1 MPNGEDVRL
10 KVDHVKSKKV
20 EGTLYMMSE
29 RMGWMPKHKDVFT
42 LSFDYCD
49 IKCKCD
55 FIMKGNGIENIL
67 ILKDH
72 RISSDQKSKI
82 RLQVVCYN
90 EMMTTFHFCNPIG
103 LDSQK
108 KDRDAVSDLL
118 KILLP
123 EFKTMMDQALEVK
136 TK

>member
-10 KVDHVKSKKV
+10 KVDYVKSKKV

-49 IKCKCD
+49 IKSQ
-55 FIMKGNGIENIL
+55 
-67 ILKDH
+67 
-72 RISSDQKSKI
+72 RISPDEKTKI
-82 RLQVVCYN
+82 RLQIVCYN
-90 EMMTTFHFCNPIG
+90 DTMTTFHFGNPNG
-103 LDSQK
+103 LEAQK
-108 KDRDAVSDLL
+108 KDRDSITELL

-123 EFKTMMDQALEVK
+123 EFKVMMDQALQVK
-136 TK
+136 MK

>member
-49 IKCKCD
+49 IKCKLLSY
-55 FIMKGNGIENIL
+55 FKNLNLYIKIIVYHRIKNLKYVYKLFVIMK
-67 ILKDH
+67 
-72 RISSDQKSKI
+72 
-82 RLQVVCYN
+82 
-90 EMMTTFHFCNPIG
+90 
-103 LDSQK
+103 
-108 KDRDAVSDLL
+108 
-118 KILLP
+118 
-123 EFKTMMDQALEVK
+123 
-136 TK
+136 

>member
-49 IKCKCD
+49 IKCKL
-55 FIMKGNGIENIL
+55 FGI
-67 ILKDH
+67 
-72 RISSDQKSKI
+72 
-82 RLQVVCYN
+82 
-90 EMMTTFHFCNPIG
+90 
-103 LDSQK
+103 
-108 KDRDAVSDLL
+108 
-118 KILLP
+118 
-123 EFKTMMDQALEVK
+123 
-136 TK
+136 